1 MEERLGG
8 ISVDF
13 ELDRTSGD
21 AGDSELGGTGEGRI
35 RGITTSN
42 SSKIFP
48 EARHHLFTAEGVW
61 VELTSMSSNS
71 TSIPS
76 ETSVIAG

>member
-21 AGDSELGGTGEGRI
+21 AGDSELGGRE
-35 RGITTSN
+35 N
-42 SSKIFP
+42 
-48 EARHHLFTAEGVW
+48 
-61 VELTSMSSNS
+61 
-71 TSIPS
+71 
-76 ETSVIAG
+76 